1 MVAHIDQSPETAIE
15 TLWPSHQTKM
25 DQSGAVATVVVSGRM
40 TNTPLIFPLAAFGY
54 LCTERWG
61 GRGGG
66 RQKQEADKK
75 RVKTDDER

>member
-54 LCTERWG
+54 LCTERG
-61 GRGGG
+61 ARGVGGG
-66 RQKQEADKK
+66 DRSRKQIKN
-75 RVKTDDER
+75 V